1 MHFKKYKLLRLGEKM
16 SVYKNTMWSFLSIV
30 GVQIIN
36 ILTNIIL
43 ARVLAPE
50 YFGVLGMAMVL
61 RELPLLYKK
70 QD

>member
-1 MHFKKYKLLRLGEKM
+1 M